1 MTQSG
6 KKGQDYC
13 AVFMFNYC
21 GKLSEILRRK
31 QDDFKIS
38 LSLLC
43 IEWII
48 KVQGQRD
55 LQTNQE
61 AIASKFGKMIMSCA
75 KVTEMDME
83 KLVYLQFLY
92 L

>member
-1 MTQSG
+1 MSQSS

-43 IEWII
+43 IE
-48 KVQGQRD
+48 
-55 LQTNQE
+55 
-61 AIASKFGKMIMSCA
+61 
-75 KVTEMDME
+75 
-83 KLVYLQFLY
+83 
-92 L
+92 